1 MASLFTKGSL
11 FVYKPVLVKYIAE
24 PAQTETPKIQAA
36 FSVPKKK
43 FKKAVDRN
51 RLKRQM
57 RNVYRLYLPTLKEQ
71 VLPLQKNL
79 YLIFVYNQT
88 EMLDYALIEKAMHRF
103 FKQLDLS

>member
-1 MASLFTKGSL
+1 M
-11 FVYKPVLVKYIAE
+11 VKYIIEA
-24 PAQTETPKIQAA
+24 TESQPKIQAV

-43 FKKAVDRN
+43 FKRAVDRN

-57 RNVYRLYLPTLKEQ
+57 RNVYRLYLPTLKQQ

-88 EMLDYALIEKAMHRF
+88 EKLDYALIEKAMHRF
-103 FKQLDLS
+103 FKQLSLS